1 MSIAIQSLPQS
12 ALNVINAYIN
22 LKAAENKYIRC
33 PYFRNPRSGR
43 ERWGLTAYSGKGS
56 AQEIETELE
65 IIEKLEG
72 KNFSEMHENEIR
84 DIMRKRKLGIE
95 CSGFVTR
102 ILDAWTREF
111 YKKPIYSLIK
121 FNSSGISW
129 LFCKMRPYTHIDV
142 PTLVHQKNAYE
153 IKNVN
158 DIMPGDIVRFN
169 SIIDHAIIITKI
181 EKDVNLNLIKAY
193 YAHSVS
199 EDNGEG
205 VKEGQIDFASGKWCE
220 LPDTGHTIDEK
231 GEPKFYRLFI
241 TEPLWQNK

>member
-1 MSIAIQSLPQS
+1 MIYSLPQT
-12 ALNVINAYIN
+12 ALNVIESYLR

-33 PYFRNPRSGR
+33 PYFRNPKSGK

-56 AQEIETELE
+56 AREIETELE

-72 KNFSEMHENEIR
+72 KNFSGIREGEIR

-95 CSGFVTR
+95 CSGFITR

-121 FNSSGISW
+121 FNSRGIGW

-142 PTLVHQKNAYE
+142 PTLVHSKNASE
-153 IKNVN
+153 IININ
-158 DIMPGDIVRFN
+158 ELMPGDIIRFN
-169 SIIDHAIIITKI
+169 STIDHAVITTKT
-181 EKDVNLNLIKAY
+181 ERDSNMNLIRAY
-193 YAHSVS
+193 YAHSVL

-205 VKEGQIDFASGKWCE
+205 IKTGCIDLASGKWTE
-220 LPDTGHTIDEK
+220 DPETGHTINEK

-241 TEPLWQNK
+241 VEKWLSK